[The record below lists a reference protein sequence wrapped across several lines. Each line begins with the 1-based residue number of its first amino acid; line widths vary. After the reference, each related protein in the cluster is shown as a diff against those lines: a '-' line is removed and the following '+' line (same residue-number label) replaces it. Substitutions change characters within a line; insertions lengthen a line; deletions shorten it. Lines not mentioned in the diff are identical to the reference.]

1 MDKLSD
7 QINDVNQFFN
17 ARSKKWDTLHEFMIT
32 GSMLNMA
39 SNLKIEDIHNSRGI
53 GYNYTLSSILSN
65 NYLISN
71 LDLISKLNLAS
82 DQLRMTI
89 MMVLMLKIMWQLRW

>member
-1 MDKLSD
+1 M
-7 QINDVNQFFN
+7 
-17 ARSKKWDTLHEFMIT
+17 HEFLIT

-53 GYNYTLSSILSN
+53 GHNYTLSSILSN

-89 MMVLMLKIMWQLRW
+89 MMVLMLKIM